1 MTSPRVGPYGSH
13 HNEEVQEI
21 GRSSIPDDIKLEPGM
36 QLRALEP
43 GNQPFLLTMV
53 DIADTILTVDASH
66 PLAGKDPTFGIEPA
80 EIV

>member
-1 MTSPRVGPYGSH
+1 
-13 HNEEVQEI
+13 
-21 GRSSIPDDIKLEPGM
+21 M

-43 GNQPFLLTMV
+43 GNQPLLLTMV

-66 PLAGKDPTFGIEPA
+66 PLAGKDPSFGLEPA

>member
-36 QLRALEP
+36 QLRALKP
-43 GNQPFLLTMV
+43 GNQPLLLTMV
-53 DIADTILTVDASH
+53 DIAGTIPTVAASH

>member
-1 MTSPRVGPYGSH
+1 
-13 HNEEVQEI
+13 
-21 GRSSIPDDIKLEPGM
+21 M
-36 QLRALEP
+36 QRRALEP
-43 GNQPFLLTMV
+43 GNRPLLLTMA

>member
-1 MTSPRVGPYGSH
+1 MTSPQVGPYGSH

-21 GRSSIPDDIKLEPGM
+21 GRPSIPDDIKLEPGM

-43 GNQPFLLTMV
+43 GDQPLLLTMV
-53 DIADTILTVDASH
+53 DITDTILTVDASH
-66 PLAGKDPTFGIEPA
+66 PMAGKDPTFGLEPA

>member
-1 MTSPRVGPYGSH
+1 
-13 HNEEVQEI
+13 
-21 GRSSIPDDIKLEPGM
+21 M

-43 GNQPFLLTMV
+43 GNQPLLLTMV

>member
-13 HNEEVQEI
+13 HDEEVREI
-21 GRSSIPDDIKLEPGM
+21 GRSSIPDDIRLEPGM

-43 GNQPFLLTMV
+43 GNQPLLLTMI

-66 PLAGKDPTFGIEPA
+66 LLAGKDPTFGIEPA